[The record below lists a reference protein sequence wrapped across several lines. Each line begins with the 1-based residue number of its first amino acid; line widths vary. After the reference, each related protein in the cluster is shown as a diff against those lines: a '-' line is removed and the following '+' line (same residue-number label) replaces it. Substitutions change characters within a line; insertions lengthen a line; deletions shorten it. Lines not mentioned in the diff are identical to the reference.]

1 MKESYLRLSHQHA
14 AAEWI
19 ILEDGCLWFYCFHW
33 PTCPLDLQ
41 IAFDRAFQVQDIA
54 LVATVVGAGGAGGA
68 GGAND
73 LWKKKLSCYTC
84 YQLQGIPSLYGQ

>member
-14 AAEWI
+14 AVEWI
-19 ILEDGCLWFYCFHW
+19 VPKDGCLLFCCFHW

-41 IAFDRAFQVQDIA
+41 IALGASQVQDIA
-54 LVATVVGAGGAGGA
+54 LVVAIVGAGGV

-73 LWKKKLSCYTC
+73 V
-84 YQLQGIPSLYGQ
+84 